1 MDFDDIGQFIDS
13 GGDLLGDVSHL
24 LSGVLKVK
32 SQWRQ
37 LRADGPQ
44 PGAGAGGWSGDHF
57 PASAG
62 GNVGPP
68 VATEVRQVAAAN
80 GNPWVPDTTAG
91 FGGIDLTGVWCPP
104 MNFYD
109 RCAIR
114 QSGPYLNVA
123 ALIGGM
129 MTFAGEGLVDPGSRT
144 LAFAGQYAN
153 GAPAQVRAQLL
164 PNGVISGMLAVF
176 NPWGVPMT
184 NPLFLQ
190 RVQ

>member
-1 MDFDDIGQFIDS
+1 MDFGDIGEFVDS
-13 GGDLLGDVSHL
+13 GGELLGDVSQL
-24 LSGVLKVK
+24 LSGILKVK
-32 SQWRQ
+32 SQWQQ
-37 LRADGPQ
+37 LRGGRAQ
-44 PGAGAGGWSGDHF
+44 PGGTLPSWTGNY
-57 PASAG
+57 PAASRVP
-62 GNVGPP
+62 NPGPP
-68 VATEVRQVAAAN
+68 VAAEVRQVAAVN

-109 RCAIR
+109 RCVIR

-123 ALIGGM
+123 AMIGGM
-129 MTFAGEGLVDPGSRT
+129 MTFAGEGLVDPGSRV

-164 PNGVISGMLAVF
+164 PNGAISGMLAVA